1 MGSMNPDRQ
10 NRRVYFRKEM
20 GLAKK
25 ILVNEK
31 REARVMNM
39 SLGGLCFHS
48 DDAHDVGNEIIV
60 GNRLMSL
67 FARVLACRPKTVE
80 NGHGAIAGH
89 EVRCAYIA
97 TKELLQE
104 EILME
109 LVLDEENTATV

>member
-1 MGSMNPDRQ
+1 MHLDEQ
-10 NRRVYFRKEM
+10 NRRAHFRTEYA
-20 GLAKK
+20 LTKK

-31 REARVMNM
+31 QEARLMDI
-39 SLGGLCFHS
+39 SLGGICFHS

-60 GNRLMSL
+60 GNRMMSIY
-67 FARVLACRPKTVE
+67 ARVLACRPNTVE

-97 TKELLQE
+97 TKGLLQE

-109 LVLDEENTATV
+109 LVVSEDNTSTA